1 VSFDTDELERQD
13 GVFAVLTLTSE
24 DLAGVS
30 PVSTEVR
37 VTVEE
42 SDRRKVERRNS
53 RARGERTSE
62 N

>member
-1 VSFDTDELERQD
+1 MSFDTDELERQD

-42 SDRRKVERRNS
+42 SD
-53 RARGERTSE
+53 
-62 N
+62 